1 MKINSK
7 NQLDEK
13 QEQQRLKEEQREKDK
28 IKADQDAEG
37 MLPKNFAVIF
47 FVYGDFFSFSAYFN
61 KLYFTTSF
69 IFIFSFSSEETDI
82 GTKFI

>member
-1 MKINSK
+1 MKINLK

-37 MLPKNFAVIF
+37 MLPKNFADIF
-47 FVYGDFFSFSAYFN
+47 FRLWRLF
-61 KLYFTTSF
+61 F
-69 IFIFSFSSEETDI
+69 IFCVFQQVVFHD
-82 GTKFI
+82 

>member
-1 MKINSK
+1 MKINLK

-37 MLPKNFAVIF
+37 MLLKISLMN
-47 FVYGDFFSFSAYFN
+47 FFSISNFS
-61 KLYFTTSF
+61 
-69 IFIFSFSSEETDI
+69 
-82 GTKFI
+82 